1 MSRPPSIVWFRHD
14 LRLSDHEALIAA
26 VERGGPVIPIFIWSP
41 DEEGGWSPG
50 AASRW
55 WLHQSLAQLEKELLK
70 IGARLVIRRGPC
82 LETLQDV
89 ARESGA
95 EAIFWSHR
103 YEPSVIERDRRIKEQ
118 LTAQGLLVKSFNSA
132 LLHEPWNIQNKSGKP
147 FQVFTP
153 FWKNCLALDAPSEPL
168 PAPERL
174 PSFSKPLKSLSLVAL
189 ELEPKINWTGRM
201 SAAWEP
207 GADGADAL
215 LQRFCEGAFA
225 NYGNGR
231 NRPDQSGTSR
241 LSPHLHFGEISPR
254 QVWHALRRHA
264 EKNGLSGSEWRGS
277 QYLAE
282 IGWREFAHHL
292 LFHFPH
298 TPTHPLRAEFE
309 RFPWRHDAALLKAWQ
324 LGRTGYPLVDA
335 GMRELWTTGWMH
347 NRVRMVVASFLVKD
361 LLLPWQTGA
370 EWFWDTLVDADL
382 ASNTLG
388 WQWTAGCGADAAPF
402 FRIFNPVSQGEKF
415 DPNGDYVRQW
425 VPELAMLPAKWIHQP
440 WMAPA
445 EVLRIAG
452 VKIGKNYPTPVVDHG
467 QARQMALEAFSKIK
481 RGE

>member
-1 MSRPPSIVWFRHD
+1 MSRSPSIVWFRHD
-14 LRLSDHEALIAA
+14 LRLPDHEALIAA
-26 VERGGPVIPIFIWSP
+26 VERGGPVIPVFIWSP

-70 IGARLVIRRGPC
+70 LGARLVIRRGPC
-82 LETLQDV
+82 LEALQDV

-95 EAIFWSHR
+95 EAIFWSRR
-103 YEPSVIERDRRIKEQ
+103 YEPSIIERDRRIKEQ
-118 LTAQGLLVKSFNSA
+118 LTAQGLLAKSFNSA

-168 PAPERL
+168 PAPKRIISCAKTL
-174 PSFSKPLKSLSLVAL
+174 GSLSLAVL
-189 ELEPKINWTGRM
+189 ELEPKINWTGGM

-207 GADGADAL
+207 GEEGADAL
-215 LQRFCEGAFA
+215 LQRFCEAAFA

-254 QVWHALRRHA
+254 QVWHALRGHA
-264 EKNGLSGSEWRGS
+264 EKNGLSETEWRGS

-298 TPTHPLRAEFE
+298 TPTHPLRVEFE
-309 RFPWRHDAALLKAWQ
+309 RFPWRHDAAFLKAWQ
-324 LGRTGYPLVDA
+324 RGRTGYPMVDA

-347 NRVRMVVASFLVKD
+347 NRTRMVVASFLVKD

-370 EWFWDTLVDADL
+370 EWFWNALVDADL

-415 DPNGDYVRQW
+415 DPNGDYVRLW

-452 VKIGKNYPTPVVDHG
+452 VKIGQNYPLPIVDHG
-467 QARQMALEAFSKIK
+467 QARQMALEAFANIK